1 MINERERVAQNSK
14 ALANSYETDRL
25 QANTNSLNEPTLGE
39 LFVLMSEDLSTLF
52 HKEIELVRAEA
63 NEKLQQAIGAGIS
76 LGLGG
81 ILLLLGAGALL
92 AAAILA
98 LGPVVGYGLSALIIG
113 AIVLMV
119 GLILVQSGKANLR
132 SLTLIPEKSIRSLKK
147 DTETILENL
156 P

>member
-1 MINERERVAQNSK
+1 MINERERMAQDSNT
-14 ALANSYETDRL
+14 LANAYETDRL
-25 QANTNSLNEPTLGE
+25 QANPSSLNEPTLGE
-39 LFVLMSEDLSTLF
+39 LFVLMSDDLSTLF

-63 NEKLQQAIGAGIS
+63 NEKLQQAISAGIS

-81 ILLLLGAGALL
+81 VLLLLGAGALL

-98 LGPVVGYGLSALIIG
+98 LGNVIGYGLSALIIG
-113 AIVLMV
+113 VIVLIA
-119 GLILVQSGKANLR
+119 GLIFVQSGKANLR
-132 SLTLIPEKSIRSLKK
+132 SLTLMPEKSITSLKK